1 MNKLSLKFNFLCDLI
16 YYKICDFK
24 CINLGILRRLWH
36 TGYRIN
42 SNKSTLDLF
51 IGLMVCPLDLFIYLP
66 SQNNSK
72 IDNPFGIRLK
82 NRSNEDRAI
91 KIHTYTHFG
100 NGSARLTDG
109 NTQSYLFKYNNPL
122 HKNKTLTRDLPN
134 SKDKGISGF

>member
-1 MNKLSLKFNFLCDLI
+1 M
-16 YYKICDFK
+16 
-24 CINLGILRRLWH
+24 LRRLWH
-36 TGYRIN
+36 TGYKIN

-72 IDNPFGIRLK
+72 IDNLFGIRLK
-82 NRSNEDRAI
+82 NRSNEDRAV

-109 NTQSYLFKYNNPL
+109 NTQSYLFKYNYPSQKQGWHATYL
-122 HKNKTLTRDLPN
+122 IVRIEEYLASSIWKTNIIESLIEGDNLQ
-134 SKDKGISGF
+134 F